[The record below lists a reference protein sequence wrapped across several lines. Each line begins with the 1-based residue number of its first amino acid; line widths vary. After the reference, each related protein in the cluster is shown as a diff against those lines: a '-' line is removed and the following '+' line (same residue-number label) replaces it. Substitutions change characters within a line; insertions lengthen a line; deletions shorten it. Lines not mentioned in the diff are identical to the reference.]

1 MFVSVGERVRCGRGG
16 LRRSRADLAERLGV
30 SSSAVSNYE
39 NGVSFPKE
47 DIMLRLFDSL
57 ETEPNILFQ
66 DSYRGGGQVMSG
78 PEQAL
83 LRQYRGLSPMGRE
96 SVRPVV
102 EALCSYRDELE
113 VAQPEQR
120 EPRVIPLYR
129 TPAAAG
135 YASPVFGEDFD
146 YISVTDEVPQAAEFA
161 VRISGDS
168 MVPFIADGSVVYVH
182 RDPLRAGDVGIFCV
196 DGDMFGKQYYKDP
209 AGIVYLFSLN
219 RRRADAD
226 VILTPSGSR
235 SLVCFGRVIMH
246 ALPLPGK
253 G

>member
-1 MFVSVGERVRCGRGG
+1 MSFGERIKYRRGE
-16 LRRSRADLAERLGV
+16 LKLSRADLAERLGV

-96 SVRPVV
+96 SVRSVV

-168 MVPFIADGSVVYVH
+168 MVPFIADGSVVYVN

-196 DGDMFGKQYYKDP
+196 DGDMFCKQYYKDP

-219 RRRADAD
+219 RRRADTD

>member
-1 MFVSVGERVRCGRGG
+1 MSFGERIKYRRGE
-16 LRRSRADLAERLGV
+16 LKLSRADLAERLGV

-96 SVRPVV
+96 SVRSVV

-135 YASPVFGEDFD
+135 DASPVFGEDFD

-168 MVPFIADGSVVYVH
+168 MVPFIADGSVVYVN

-196 DGDMFGKQYYKDP
+196 DGDMFCKQYYKDP

-246 ALPLPGK
+246 ALPLPGM

>member
-1 MFVSVGERVRCGRGG
+1 MSFGERIKSRRGD
-16 LRRSRADLAERLGV
+16 LKLSRADLAERLGV

-96 SVRPVV
+96 SVRSVV

-168 MVPFIADGSVVYVH
+168 MVPFIADGSVVYVN

-196 DGDMFGKQYYKDP
+196 DGDMFCKQYYKDP

>member
-1 MFVSVGERVRCGRGG
+1 MSFGERIKYRRGE
-16 LRRSRADLAERLGV
+16 LKLSRADLAERLGV
-30 SSSAVSNYE
+30 SSSAISNYE

-47 DIMLRLFDSL
+47 DVMLRLFDSL

-96 SVRPVV
+96 SVRSVV

-168 MVPFIADGSVVYVH
+168 MVPFIADGSVVYVN

-196 DGDMFGKQYYKDP
+196 DGDMFCKQYYKDP